1 VHRGWWWWTP
11 GQSKSVL
18 LYCHLHHG
26 TLTGVGAYVVDIVTP
41 AHEQAEEYL
50 AVPLQAEA

>member
-1 VHRGWWWWTP
+1 LFYRNLDG
-11 GQSKSVL
+11 
-18 LYCHLHHG
+18 G

-50 AVPLQAEA
+50 AVPEQAEA

>member
-1 VHRGWWWWTP
+1 M
-11 GQSKSVL
+11 L
-18 LYCHLHHG
+18 LYCHLGRG

-50 AVPLQAEA
+50 AVPEQAEA